1 LGAGPPLML
10 AFFSAAVP
18 SGQMATPTVQKG
30 TYELRVAV
38 VALTVAVATVLLL
51 LQPVSRTFEWWRFTW
66 RMRDIA
72 T

>member
-1 LGAGPPLML
+1 MV

-38 VALTVAVATVLLL
+38 VALTVAAVLLL

>member
-1 LGAGPPLML
+1 LGAGPPLMV

-38 VALTVAVATVLLL
+38 VGLTVAAAAAA
-51 LQPVSRTFEWWRFTW
+51 RFK
-66 RMRDIA
+66 DL
-72 T
+72 

>member
-1 LGAGPPLML
+1 MV

-38 VALTVAVATVLLL
+38 VALTVAAAA
-51 LQPVSRTFEWWRFTW
+51 RFK
-66 RMRDIA
+66 DL
-72 T
+72 